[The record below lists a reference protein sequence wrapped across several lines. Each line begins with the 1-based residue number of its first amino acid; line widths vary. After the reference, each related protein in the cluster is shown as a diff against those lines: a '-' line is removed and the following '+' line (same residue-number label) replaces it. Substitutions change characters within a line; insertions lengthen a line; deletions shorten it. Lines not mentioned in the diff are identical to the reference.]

1 MSETLFGPV
10 PHYLTTDDV
19 YTPPHI
25 FERLG
30 LEFDLDVCAPPGG
43 LPWVPARRHY
53 SVGDD
58 GLTAPWEGLVWMNP
72 PYSDPA
78 PWVKRWLAHPTGVA
92 IVPFAKSD
100 WFTDLWQRA
109 DALALATRPDGS
121 INLRWIKGKQNDHS
135 VFMPVALVAMGASS
149 VAALDA
155 FGRVR

>member
-43 LPWVPARRHY
+43 LEWVPARRHY
-53 SVGDD
+53 SVADD
-58 GLTAPWEGLVWMNP
+58 GLTAPWDGLVWMNP
-72 PYSDPA
+72 PYSKPA
-78 PWVKRWLAHPTGVA
+78 PWIARWLEHGNGVA
-92 IVPFAKSD
+92 LVPFAKAD
-100 WFTDLWQRA
+100 WFLKLWTEA
-109 DALALATRPDGS
+109 DALAVPTRPDGS
-121 INLRWIKGKQNDHS
+121 LHLHWLKGGRSDYGI
-135 VFMPVALVAMGASS
+135 FMPVVMAAIGERS
-149 VAALDA
+149 VRAISA